1 MLLLRLPTKDEEA
14 QASPLEAR
22 PPEQQ
27 RFLAVRVAL
36 AFYLFADGVCVWVGA
51 RGNCLLTVSL
61 CP

>member
-36 AFYLFADGVCVWVGA
+36 AYYLFTDGVCWGWVHAGIA
-51 RGNCLLTVSL
+51 SSPFWL